1 MEKRARVIIISILLT
16 TIVSAGLLALL
27 AFILGKMETLP
38 KGIIPVLTIIVSCV
52 AVFFGS
58 FIASL
63 MLKEKGL
70 VNGLIIA
77 FIFSA
82 IVLSIAFFTY
92 EAEFGLSGITK
103 LSAIFISGILGGI
116 LGVNRKNK
124 VKF

>member
-1 MEKRARVIIISILLT
+1 MEKRARAIIISILLT
-16 TIVSAGLLALL
+16 TIISAGLLALL

-63 MLKEKGL
+63 MLKEKGI

-103 LSAIFISGILGGI
+103 LAAIFISGILGGI

>member
-1 MEKRARVIIISILLT
+1 MEKRARAIIISILLT
-16 TIVSAGLLALL
+16 TIISAGLLALL

-52 AVFFGS
+52 AVFLGS

-63 MLKEKGL
+63 MLKEKGI

-103 LSAIFISGILGGI
+103 LAAIFISGILGGI

>member
-1 MEKRARVIIISILLT
+1 MEKRARAIIISILLT
-16 TIVSAGLLALL
+16 TIISAGLLALL
-27 AFILGKMETLP
+27 AFVLGKMETLP

-63 MLKEKGL
+63 MLKEKGI

-103 LSAIFISGILGGI
+103 LAAIFISGILGGI